1 MIAVLSKYFCEIVK
15 SSLHSIFKLP
25 PLSLSSILQKTD
37 EESNCGKQHQSIE
50 EFSLINAEDLQF
62 PIIP

>member
-1 MIAVLSKYFCEIVK
+1 MFAITPQMMSNF
-15 SSLHSIFKLP
+15 
-25 PLSLSSILQKTD
+25 LSSISKFIILLSIIFAKT
-37 EESNCGKQHQSIE
+37 EGESNFGKQHQSIE